1 VMSCLSVHVPLEANK
16 HILLSV
22 EMRKG
27 SAQMGQGVVVCYCG
41 TCDTVG
47 LLTKGMLVVMDV
59 VCAPRAMSTAAL
71 NVWCFVVTALI
82 AVVVPVHGHAVRV
95 HRGQWVHGGSR

>member
-1 VMSCLSVHVPLEANK
+1 
-16 HILLSV
+16 
-22 EMRKG
+22 
-27 SAQMGQGVVVCYCG
+27 MGQGVVVWDCA
-41 TCDTVG
+41 TCAVG

-82 AVVVPVHGHAVRV
+82 AVVVPVAWACSASASRAV
-95 HRGQWVHGGSR
+95 GAWGFAMS